1 MGGNKSDL
9 LTPTPPP
16 CRAGT
21 IFTAVTAGLQIF
33 GRARLMVRVDFMPMM
48 APWGE
53 PVGRC
58 KRFKVF
64 LSSISRS
71 MCSRKSTLHDLFI
84 LFTERG
90 GLDYIIDS

>member
-48 APWGE
+48 GVSSLAISEMDGAM
-53 PVGRC
+53 GRAC
-58 KRFKVF
+58 W
-64 LSSISRS
+64 
-71 MCSRKSTLHDLFI
+71 
-84 LFTERG
+84 
-90 GLDYIIDS
+90 